1 MVSLPL
7 GRWAAGTPA
16 ASSLTIAHVAGIDM
30 TPMAAPFYAA
40 AARAGFRCEDISDD
54 AVARPLLD
62 EIEKKH
68 FLDNAEDLY
77 AGLGRG
83 PVVLVRLT
91 MGAAPARPK
100 L

>member
-1 MVSLPL
+1 MS
-7 GRWAAGTPA
+7 A
-16 ASSLTIAHVAGIDM
+16 
-30 TPMAAPFYAA
+30 MAEPFYAA
-40 AARAGFRCEDISDD
+40 AARAGFRCEDISND

-77 AGLGRG
+77 GGLGRG

-91 MGAAPARPK
+91 MGAGMASRRRTAARCTRGRK
-100 L
+100 GSGWRAS

>member
-1 MVSLPL
+1 MS
-7 GRWAAGTPA
+7 
-16 ASSLTIAHVAGIDM
+16 
-30 TPMAAPFYAA
+30 PMAAPFYAA

-77 AGLGRG
+77 GGLGRG